1 MIKLV
6 CPECQRQNEPERIY
20 CHDCGARLDRSALAK
35 VAPKVEDPKATQKRL
50 KQMLDPGRI
59 KLRLMFFKISK
70 LILGAGAVAALIQM
84 LLPPDVPEKSKNIE
98 LQQINLDLENAI
110 TTHSAAPLQY
120 SETQVNN
127 YMVNVVKNKHAVLSK
142 YLEFERALVNLDEG
156 VIRITAER
164 SFMGFSVFHSISYN
178 VSVKDGTLTTKANG
192 GSIGRLPIHP
202 MIMQYGDI
210 LFVDL
215 FAALEREKKSVSK
228 LTPIQFHPK
237 MVILNAKTP
246 IDVPSAPAAPS
257 EPQPAPAPSEAQPP
271 ATPTP
276 GA

>member
-35 VAPKVEDPKATQKRL
+35 VAPKVEDPKQTHKRL
-50 KQMLDPGRI
+50 KQMFDPGRI
-59 KLRLMFFKISK
+59 KMRLMFFKISK
-70 LILGAGAVAALIQM
+70 LILGAGALAVLIQM
-84 LLPPDVPEKSKNIE
+84 LLPPDVPEKGKNIE

-110 TTHSAAPLQY
+110 NTHSTTPLQY

-127 YMVNVVKNKHAVLSK
+127 YLVNVVKNKHAALSK

-156 VIRITAER
+156 LIRITAER
-164 SFMGFSVFHSISYN
+164 SFMGFSVFHAISYG
-178 VSVKDGTLTTKANG
+178 VATKDGTLTTTTNG
-192 GSIGRLPIHP
+192 GSIGRMPIHP
-202 MIMQYGDI
+202 LIMQYGDI
-210 LFVDL
+210 LFTDL

-237 MVILNAKTP
+237 MVILNAKTVIP
-246 IDVPSAPAAPS
+246 VPSEVPQPEAVAAAP
-257 EPQPAPAPSEAQPP
+257 
-271 ATPTP
+271 TPTP
-276 GA
+276 PPGT